1 MKTNYE
7 CSFELWKDCQPDGRV
22 EAEPTDTKGIWKV
35 TEKVSGDFGFVF
47 CDETENFYPKIF
59 KTVDDAV
66 NGMQNYCLSEL
77 SAMSEEIES
86 SESKVNNL
94 C

>member
-1 MKTNYE
+1 MKNQYE

-35 TEKVSGDFGFVF
+35 TEKVSGDFGYVF

-59 KTVDDAV
+59 KTVDAAV
-66 NGMQNYCLSEL
+66 EGRAYYIRTEL
-77 SAMSEEIES
+77 G
-86 SESKVNNL
+86 
-94 C
+94 

>member
-1 MKTNYE
+1 MRTNYE

-22 EAEPTDTKGIWKV
+22 EAEPTATSGIWKV

-59 KTVDDAV
+59 KTVDAAV
-66 NGMQNYCLSEL
+66 EGRAYYARTEL
-77 SAMSEEIES
+77 G
-86 SESKVNNL
+86 
-94 C
+94 

>member
-1 MKTNYE
+1 MKTQYE
-7 CSFELWKDCQPDGRV
+7 CSFALWKECQPGGRA
-22 EAEPTDTKGIWKV
+22 EAEPTETDGIWKV

-59 KTVDDAV
+59 KTVDAAV
-66 NGMQNYCLSEL
+66 EGRAYYGRTEL
-77 SAMSEEIES
+77 
-86 SESKVNNL
+86 